1 MQREEKAAPS
11 QAVMTAAL
19 WLASIPVAERP
30 RPLVPNL
37 RRKFGLSA
45 VEAVDVIRRANSTE
59 H

>member
-1 MQREEKAAPS
+1 
-11 QAVMTAAL
+11 MTAAL